1 MTLVDITRYHV
12 IKICKKY
19 CQRPGPWRHQPIWGP
34 CLVLSQRLKGGLR
47 WFKHQTWGAQY
58 SSHELTPIRGQ
69 IAAPCF
75 NDNRFQDVPRP
86 LQRFYMSRFGFK
98 HRTKSPFGILNS
110 AELHKGD
117 VCTESIYETIYI
129 TRKVPKWGGVG
140 RKDQIPGIQFLVVML
155 FCLIC
160 LLPKPSDFL
169 AMLSTVL
176 THPRRFKNAKKS
188 GIPWTTTKLID
199 SGSHFLTP
207 NFPWPPWLR
216 RGIGAGASVRQ
227 GGGKYGGKT
236 GRPRFKYEYPG
247 ISWEYIYNII

>member
-117 VCTESIYETIYI
+117 VCIESIYETIYI

-155 FCLIC
+155 LCLIC

-176 THPRRFKNAKKS
+176 THPRRFKNAKKWYS
-188 GIPWTTTKLID
+188 LNYHQINWFRISFFD
-199 SGSHFLTP
+199 SKFPMASLTSP
-207 NFPWPPWLR
+207 RNWSRSVSSPR
-216 RGIGAGASVRQ
+216 RWKIWREDR
-227 GGGKYGGKT
+227 KT
-236 GRPRFKYEYPG
+236 PFQIW
-247 ISWEYIYNII
+247 ISWDFLGKIYIYKT